1 MTVDVKVP
9 VLAESIPDATLLE
22 WRKRPG
28 DRVEQDEILIE
39 LETDK
44 VVLEVPAPAAGIL
57 AEVLKQTGDMVLSQE
72 VLARIDS
79 GESASATAPG
89 AGAGIVSGIAAGSAP
104 AAAAASGGGVP
115 ASAAAT
121 VPGSESPASASTGTS
136 GAEAPVSTSAAGAG
150 SEAPVSASPAA
161 PGAVPSAPA
170 PSATPGSEAS
180 ASTPAAVPD
189 SGVAAAADRGR
200 LSPAVRRLVGEHNL
214 DPSGIA
220 GTGRNGR
227 ITKGDVL
234 AHLEAAAKPTAGV
247 APLSPAGSAPVPAS
261 DAPALAP
268 ALAGSAPEPAS
279 GAPVPA
285 SALAGSA
292 PEPASGAPAPASALA
307 GSAPEPASGAPAP
320 ASASTGSAPELA
332 SEVPVPAP
340 VSAGPAPAAPA
351 STTPAPA
358 PASASGTSAPAP
370 APVGST
376 PAEPAPGSRGERREP
391 MSRLRRRIAERLVE
405 AQHTAAI
412 LTTFNEIDMQ
422 PVIALRARHKEGFE
436 RRHGVRLGFM
446 SFFAKAAVQA
456 LERFPAVNARIED
469 GDVVYYDYCDIG
481 VAVGSPRG
489 LVVPILRNVEAMSFA
504 AIEAKI
510 AEFGTKARDGTL
522 TLDEMSGGTFT
533 ISNGGVFGSLLS
545 TPILNPPQS
554 GILGMH
560 KTEERPVVENGEV
573 VVRPMMYVAL
583 SYDHRII
590 DGREA
595 VQFLIS
601 VKEAI
606 EDPARLLLDV

>member
-22 WRKRPG
+22 WRKQPG
-28 DRVEQDEILIE
+28 DWVEQDEILIE

-44 VVLEVPAPAAGIL
+44 VVLEVPAPASGVL
-57 AEVLKQTGDMVLSQE
+57 AEVLKQTGDTALSQE
-72 VLARIDS
+72 VLARIDA
-79 GESASATAPG
+79 GESASTAAPG
-89 AGAGIVSGIAAGSAP
+89 SAADTASKAAAGSAP
-104 AAAAASGGGVP
+104 AVSAASGSGSLAATFASQAAGSATGP
-115 ASAAAT
+115 ASEATAEPAPDT
-121 VPGSESPASASTGTS
+121 VPSFGT
-136 GAEAPVSTSAAGAG
+136 
-150 SEAPVSASPAA
+150 
-161 PGAVPSAPA
+161 
-170 PSATPGSEAS
+170 
-180 ASTPAAVPD
+180 
-189 SGVAAAADRGR
+189 ADANAHGR
-200 LSPAVRRLVGEHNL
+200 LSPAVRRLVDEHGL

-220 GTGRNGR
+220 GTGKDGR

-234 AHLEAAAKPTAGV
+234 AHLEAAAKPAADTA
-247 APLSPAGSAPVPAS
+247 PPSPAVA
-261 DAPALAP
+261 APALAP
-268 ALAGSAPEPAS
+268 TSAGPAPEPAS
-279 GAPVPA
+279 ISAGAAPRPATGAVAPAPVPA
-285 SALAGSA
+285 
-292 PEPASGAPAPASALA
+292 GAV
-307 GSAPEPASGAPAP
+307 
-320 ASASTGSAPELA
+320 ST
-332 SEVPVPAP
+332 P
-340 VSAGPAPAAPA
+340 VSAP
-351 STTPAPA
+351 TPGT
-358 PASASGTSAPAP
+358 SASAPAP
-370 APVGST
+370 AG
-376 PAEPAPGSRGERREP
+376 AAPGEPMPGHRGERREP

-412 LTTFNEIDMQ
+412 LTTFNEVDMQ
-422 PVIALRARHKEGFE
+422 PVVALRARHKEGFE

-456 LERFPAVNARIED
+456 LRRFPAVNARIED
-469 GDVVYYDYCDIG
+469 GAIVYHDYCDVG

-510 AEFGTKARDGTL
+510 AEFGAKARDGAL
-522 TLDEMSGGTFT
+522 SLDEMSGGTFT

-560 KTEERPVVENGEV
+560 KTEERPVVVNGEV

-595 VQFLIS
+595 VGFLVC
-601 VKEAI
+601 VKEAV

>member
-1 MTVDVKVP
+1 MAIDVTVP
-9 VLAESIPDATLLE
+9 VLAESIPDATLLD
-22 WRKRPG
+22 WRKQPG

-44 VVLEVPAPAAGIL
+44 IVLEVPAPAAGVL
-57 AEVLKQTGDMVLSQE
+57 AEVLKQTGDTVLSQE
-72 VLARIDS
+72 VLARIDA
-79 GESASATAPG
+79 GEGASSEAPEAG
-89 AGAGIVSGIAAGSAP
+89 AGAMLEAA
-104 AAAAASGGGVP
+104 VP
-115 ASAAAT
+115 TSAT
-121 VPGSESPASASTGTS
+121 V
-136 GAEAPVSTSAAGAG
+136 AG
-150 SEAPVSASPAA
+150 SEAPAPAIPPAPGTGVSVPAATPGIEPSAPVTPAVPGAGVSASIP
-161 PGAVPSAPA
+161 AVP
-170 PSATPGSEAS
+170 E
-180 ASTPAAVPD
+180 
-189 SGVAAAADRGR
+189 SGVAAAAGRGR
-200 LSPAVRRLVGEHNL
+200 LSPAVRRLVGEHDL
-214 DPSGIA
+214 DPSGIT
-220 GTGRNGR
+220 GTGRDGR

-234 AHLEAAAKPTAGV
+234 VHLEAAAKPPSGA
-247 APLSPAGSAPVPAS
+247 APSVPAGA
-261 DAPALAP
+261 
-268 ALAGSAPEPAS
+268 APEPAS
-279 GAPVPA
+279 AAAASAPVPE
-285 SALAGSA
+285 GST
-292 PEPASGAPAPASALA
+292 PELASGAPASASVPAGAAS
-307 GSAPEPASGAPAP
+307 EPAAPAP
-320 ASASTGSAPELA
+320 A
-332 SEVPVPAP
+332 VPAP
-340 VSAGPAPAAPA
+340 PVRAESAPTA
-351 STTPAPA
+351 SATSASATAPA
-358 PASASGTSAPAP
+358 PAESAAGH
-370 APVGST
+370 
-376 PAEPAPGSRGERREP
+376 RGERREP

-469 GDVVYYDYCDIG
+469 GEIIYHDYCDIG

-510 AEFGTKARDGTL
+510 AEFGAKARDGAL
-522 TLDEMSGGTFT
+522 SLDEMSGGTFT

-560 KTEERPVVENGEV
+560 KTEERPVVENGAV

-595 VQFLIS
+595 VQFLVC
-601 VKEAI
+601 VKEAV

>member
-22 WRKRPG
+22 WRKQAG
-28 DRVEQDEILIE
+28 DRVAQDEILIE

-44 VVLEVPAPAAGIL
+44 VVLEVPAPAAGVL
-57 AEVLKQTGDMVLSQE
+57 TEVLKQTGDTVLSQE

-79 GESASATAPG
+79 G
-89 AGAGIVSGIAAGSAP
+89 
-104 AAAAASGGGVP
+104 GG
-115 ASAAAT
+115 ASAAASDPAAGFVPAAVVT
-121 VPGSESPASASTGTS
+121 PDPGAPAAGAPGSEDPASASTAPANS
-136 GAEAPVSTSAAGAG
+136 GAGAAGR
-150 SEAPVSASPAA
+150 E
-161 PGAVPSAPA
+161 
-170 PSATPGSEAS
+170 
-180 ASTPAAVPD
+180 
-189 SGVAAAADRGR
+189 R
-200 LSPAVRRLVGEHNL
+200 LSPAVRRLVDEHGL
-214 DPSGIA
+214 DPAEVS
-220 GTGRNGR
+220 GTGRDGR
-227 ITKGDVL
+227 LTKGDVL
-234 AHLEAAAKPTAGV
+234 AHLEAAAKPAAGV
-247 APLSPAGSAPVPAS
+247 APPSPAGSAPAPAS
-261 DAPALAP
+261 TGIAPQPATGAPALP
-268 ALAGSAPEPAS
+268 AG
-279 GAPVPA
+279 PV
-285 SALAGSA
+285 
-292 PEPASGAPAPASALA
+292 PAPASA
-307 GSAPEPASGAPAP
+307 PKP
-320 ASASTGSAPELA
+320 
-332 SEVPVPAP
+332 
-340 VSAGPAPAAPA
+340 
-351 STTPAPA
+351 
-358 PASASGTSAPAP
+358 GTSAPAP
-370 APVGST
+370 AP
-376 PAEPAPGSRGERREP
+376 AEPAHRSRGERREP

-422 PVIALRARHKEGFE
+422 TVIALRARHKEGFE

-469 GDVVYYDYCDIG
+469 GEIVYHDYCDVG

-504 AIEAKI
+504 GIEAQI
-510 AEFGTKARDGTL
+510 AEFGAKARDGTL
-522 TLDEMSGGTFT
+522 SLDEMSGGTFT

-560 KTEERPVVENGEV
+560 KTEERPVVENGAV

-595 VQFLIS
+595 VQFLVC
-601 VKEAI
+601 VKEAV

>member
-22 WRKRPG
+22 WRKQPG
-28 DRVEQDEILIE
+28 DLVEQDEILIE

-44 VVLEVPAPAAGIL
+44 VVLEVPAPASGVL
-57 AEVLKQTGDMVLSQE
+57 AEVLKQAGDTALSQE
-72 VLARIDS
+72 VLARIDA
-79 GESASATAPG
+79 GESASTAAPG
-89 AGAGIVSGIAAGSAP
+89 SAADTASKAAAGSAP
-104 AAAAASGGGVP
+104 AVSAASGSG
-115 ASAAAT
+115 SLAAT
-121 VPGSESPASASTGTS
+121 FASQAAGSATGSASEAT
-136 GAEAPVSTSAAGAG
+136 AEPAPDT
-150 SEAPVSASPAA
+150 
-161 PGAVPSAPA
+161 VPSFG
-170 PSATPGSEAS
+170 T
-180 ASTPAAVPD
+180 
-189 SGVAAAADRGR
+189 ADANAHER
-200 LSPAVRRLVGEHNL
+200 LSPAVRRLVDEHGL

-220 GTGRNGR
+220 GTGKDGR

-234 AHLEAAAKPTAGV
+234 AHLEAAAKPAAGTA
-247 APLSPAGSAPVPAS
+247 PPSPAVA
-261 DAPALAP
+261 APAFAP
-268 ALAGSAPEPAS
+268 
-279 GAPVPA
+279 
-285 SALAGSA
+285 
-292 PEPASGAPAPASALA
+292 
-307 GSAPEPASGAPAP
+307 
-320 ASASTGSAPELA
+320 T
-332 SEVPVPAP
+332 
-340 VSAGPAPAAPA
+340 SAGPAPEPA
-351 STTPAPA
+351 GAVPRLATGAVAPA
-358 PASASGTSAPAP
+358 PVPAGAVSTPVSAP
-370 APVGST
+370 APVG
-376 PAEPAPGSRGERREP
+376 AAPGEPTPGHRGERREP

-456 LERFPAVNARIED
+456 LRRFPAVNARIED
-469 GDVVYYDYCDIG
+469 GAIVYHDYCDVG

-510 AEFGTKARDGTL
+510 AEFGAKARDGTL
-522 TLDEMSGGTFT
+522 SLDEMSGGTFT

-560 KTEERPVVENGEV
+560 KTEERPVVVNGEV

-595 VQFLIS
+595 VGFLVC
-601 VKEAI
+601 VKEAV

>member
-1 MTVDVKVP
+1 MTIDVKVP

-22 WRKRPG
+22 WRRQPG
-28 DRVEQDEILIE
+28 DRIEQDEILIE

-44 VVLEVPAPAAGIL
+44 IVLEVPAPASGIL
-57 AEVLKQTGDMVLSQE
+57 AEVLKQAGDTVLSQE

-79 GESASATAPG
+79 GEGASAAAPS
-89 AGAGIVSGIAAGSAP
+89 AGAASGTTAGTAP
-104 AAAAASGGGVP
+104 AAAA
-115 ASAAAT
+115 
-121 VPGSESPASASTGTS
+121 PGF
-136 GAEAPVSTSAAGAG
+136 EA
-150 SEAPVSASPAA
+150 
-161 PGAVPSAPA
+161 SAPA
-170 PSATPGSEAS
+170 G
-180 ASTPAAVPD
+180 VPESD
-189 SGVAAAADRGR
+189 GVAASGRER
-200 LSPAVRRLVGEHNL
+200 LSPAVRRIVGEHDL

-220 GTGRNGR
+220 GTGRDGR

-234 AHLEAAAKPTAGV
+234 AHLEATAKPAVGA
-247 APLSPAGSAPVPAS
+247 APPT
-261 DAPALAP
+261 
-268 ALAGSAPEPAS
+268 
-279 GAPVPA
+279 PA
-285 SALAGSA
+285 SA
-292 PEPASGAPAPASALA
+292 
-307 GSAPEPASGAPAP
+307 
-320 ASASTGSAPELA
+320 APELA
-332 SEVPVPAP
+332 
-340 VSAGPAPAAPA
+340 
-351 STTPAPA
+351 PAPA
-358 PASASGTSAPAP
+358 PAGPIPPSAPASTGAEPRPATGAPAP
-370 APVGST
+370 APVPAPTTGPVST
-376 PAEPAPGSRGERREP
+376 HASAPAPGHRGERREP

-456 LERFPAVNARIED
+456 LRRFPAVNARIED
-469 GDVVYYDYCDIG
+469 GAIVYHDYCDVG

-510 AEFGTKARDGTL
+510 AEFGAKARDGTL
-522 TLDEMSGGTFT
+522 SLDEMSGGTFT

-560 KTEERPVVENGEV
+560 KTEERPVVKDGEV

-595 VQFLIS
+595 VGFLVC
-601 VKEAI
+601 VKEAV

>member
-22 WRKRPG
+22 WRKQPG
-28 DRVEQDEILIE
+28 ERVEQDEILIE

-44 VVLEVPAPAAGIL
+44 VVLEVPAPAAGVL
-57 AEVLKQTGDMVLSQE
+57 TEVLKQTGDTVLSQE
-72 VLARIDS
+72 VLARID
-79 GESASATAPG
+79 PG
-89 AGAGIVSGIAAGSAP
+89 AGAS
-104 AAAAASGGGVP
+104 AAASG
-115 ASAAAT
+115 
-121 VPGSESPASASTGTS
+121 S
-136 GAEAPVSTSAAGAG
+136 GARAVSGTDAG
-150 SEAPVSASPAA
+150 PA
-161 PGAVPSAPA
+161 
-170 PSATPGSEAS
+170 
-180 ASTPAAVPD
+180 PAAVAAPD
-189 SGVAAAADRGR
+189 SGAGGAGRER
-200 LSPAVRRLVGEHNL
+200 LSPAVRRLVDEHGL
-214 DPSGIA
+214 DPAEVA
-220 GTGRNGR
+220 GTGKDGR

-234 AHLEAAAKPTAGV
+234 DHLEAAAKPAAGV
-247 APLSPAGSAPVPAS
+247 APPSPAGAVPALASASTGPIPEPAPASTAAALRPATGAPAPSAPVPA
-261 DAPALAP
+261 PA
-268 ALAGSAPEPAS
+268 SAPEP
-279 GAPVPA
+279 
-285 SALAGSA
+285 
-292 PEPASGAPAPASALA
+292 
-307 GSAPEPASGAPAP
+307 
-320 ASASTGSAPELA
+320 
-332 SEVPVPAP
+332 
-340 VSAGPAPAAPA
+340 
-351 STTPAPA
+351 
-358 PASASGTSAPAP
+358 GTSAPAP
-370 APVGST
+370 V
-376 PAEPAPGSRGERREP
+376 PAAPAPGSRGERREP

-412 LTTFNEIDMQ
+412 LTTFNEVDMQ

-456 LERFPAVNARIED
+456 LQRFPAVNARIED
-469 GDVVYYDYCDIG
+469 GDIVYHDYCDVG

-510 AEFGTKARDGTL
+510 AEFGAKARDGAL

-560 KTEERPVVENGEV
+560 KTEERPVAVNGEV

-595 VQFLIS
+595 VGFLVC

>member
-22 WRKRPG
+22 WRKQPG
-28 DRVEQDEILIE
+28 DLVEQDEILIE

-44 VVLEVPAPAAGIL
+44 VVLEVPAPASGVL
-57 AEVLKQTGDMVLSQE
+57 AEVLKQAGDTALSQE
-72 VLARIDS
+72 VLARIDA
-79 GESASATAPG
+79 GKSASTAAPG
-89 AGAGIVSGIAAGSAP
+89 SAADTASKAAAGSAP
-104 AAAAASGGGVP
+104 AVSAASGSG
-115 ASAAAT
+115 SLAAT
-121 VPGSESPASASTGTS
+121 FASQAAGSATGSASEAT
-136 GAEAPVSTSAAGAG
+136 AEPAPDT
-150 SEAPVSASPAA
+150 
-161 PGAVPSAPA
+161 VPSFG
-170 PSATPGSEAS
+170 T
-180 ASTPAAVPD
+180 
-189 SGVAAAADRGR
+189 ADANAHER
-200 LSPAVRRLVGEHNL
+200 LSPAVRRLVDEHGL
-214 DPSGIA
+214 DPSGIM
-220 GTGRNGR
+220 GTGRDGR
-227 ITKGDVL
+227 IAKGDVL
-234 AHLEAAAKPTAGV
+234 AHLEAATKPAADA
-247 APLSPAGSAPVPAS
+247 AP
-261 DAPALAP
+261 
-268 ALAGSAPEPAS
+268 
-279 GAPVPA
+279 
-285 SALAGSA
+285 
-292 PEPASGAPAPASALA
+292 
-307 GSAPEPASGAPAP
+307 
-320 ASASTGSAPELA
+320 T
-332 SEVPVPAP
+332 
-340 VSAGPAPAAPA
+340 SAGPALEPAGAAPGEP
-351 STTPAPA
+351 TP
-358 PASASGTSAPAP
+358 GH
-370 APVGST
+370 
-376 PAEPAPGSRGERREP
+376 RGERREP

-456 LERFPAVNARIED
+456 LRRFPAVNARIED
-469 GDVVYYDYCDIG
+469 GAIVYHDYCDVG

-510 AEFGTKARDGTL
+510 AEFGAKARDGAL
-522 TLDEMSGGTFT
+522 SLDEMSGGTFT

-560 KTEERPVVENGEV
+560 KTEERPVVVNGEV

-595 VQFLIS
+595 VGFLVC
-601 VKEAI
+601 VKEAV

>member
-22 WRKRPG
+22 WRKQPG
-28 DRVEQDEILIE
+28 DLVEQDEILIE

-44 VVLEVPAPAAGIL
+44 VVLEVPAPASGVL
-57 AEVLKQTGDMVLSQE
+57 AEVLKQAGDTALSQE
-72 VLARIDS
+72 VLARIDA
-79 GESASATAPG
+79 GESASTAAPG
-89 AGAGIVSGIAAGSAP
+89 SAADTASKAAAGSAP
-104 AAAAASGGGVP
+104 AVSAASGSG
-115 ASAAAT
+115 SLAAT
-121 VPGSESPASASTGTS
+121 FASQAAGSATGSASEAT
-136 GAEAPVSTSAAGAG
+136 AEPAPDT
-150 SEAPVSASPAA
+150 
-161 PGAVPSAPA
+161 VPSFG
-170 PSATPGSEAS
+170 T
-180 ASTPAAVPD
+180 
-189 SGVAAAADRGR
+189 ADANAHER
-200 LSPAVRRLVGEHNL
+200 LSPAVRRLVDEHGL

-220 GTGRNGR
+220 GTGKDGR

-234 AHLEAAAKPTAGV
+234 AHLEAAAKPAADTA
-247 APLSPAGSAPVPAS
+247 PPSPAVA
-261 DAPALAP
+261 APALAP
-268 ALAGSAPEPAS
+268 TSAGPAPEPAS
-279 GAPVPA
+279 TSAGAAPRPA
-285 SALAGSA
+285 TGAV
-292 PEPASGAPAPASALA
+292 APAPIPA
-307 GSAPEPASGAPAP
+307 GAVSTPVSAPAP
-320 ASASTGSAPELA
+320 GTSA
-332 SEVPVPAP
+332 
-340 VSAGPAPAAPA
+340 
-351 STTPAPA
+351 
-358 PASASGTSAPAP
+358 SAPAP
-370 APVGST
+370 AGAA
-376 PAEPAPGSRGERREP
+376 PAEPAPGHRGERREP

-456 LERFPAVNARIED
+456 LRRFPAVNARIED
-469 GDVVYYDYCDIG
+469 GEIVYHDYCDVG

-510 AEFGTKARDGTL
+510 AEFGAKARDGTL

-560 KTEERPVVENGEV
+560 KTEERPVVVNGEV

-595 VQFLIS
+595 VGFLVC
-601 VKEAI
+601 VKEAV